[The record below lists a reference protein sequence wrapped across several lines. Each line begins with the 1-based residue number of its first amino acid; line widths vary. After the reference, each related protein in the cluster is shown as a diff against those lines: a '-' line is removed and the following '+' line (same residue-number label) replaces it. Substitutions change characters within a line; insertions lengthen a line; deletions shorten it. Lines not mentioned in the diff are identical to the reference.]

1 MVALLVRLKLSL
13 LRNMMRQS
21 AWRLVGMIIGLITGM
36 GFLVFGV
43 IGVASARLLPVD
55 QASLVV
61 VLGGSALVL
70 GWMVLPILMF
80 GTDKTLDP
88 SRFALLPLSARQLLP
103 GLLASGVVGVPGLVT
118 IGIALATVV
127 TWSRGIVPALVA
139 LIGAL
144 LGILICL
151 LTARALTSALA
162 DLLSSRRFKD
172 LASVILLVIFMSF
185 ALGSNAL
192 GAFAVGEPQDIER
205 RVLDLVAVLGW
216 TPLGWAWSAPVDAAS
231 SAPLAAIA
239 KLILSALLVA
249 VLAVMWHHFLAIRL
263 TSTVATGSS
272 SVRVHQGRTLLDRI
286 LPENAVGASAV
297 KCLRYWRRDPRYIAS
312 VAGVIIAPVAI
323 VLANVVT
330 VGAGTWLIWMPVVLA
345 YVVGISLSQD
355 ISYDGSAFWTQISS
369 GIPGRVDLAGRALA
383 VLVWSVPLVVVSLLG
398 ITVLTDAWTQLPRAI
413 GMCAAMLGGGAGVGV
428 WVTAHWQGPAPP
440 PGASPFS

>member
-1 MVALLVRLKLSL
+1 M
-13 LRNMMRQS
+13 
-21 AWRLVGMIIGLITGM
+21 
-36 GFLVFGV
+36 
-43 IGVASARLLPVD
+43 
-55 QASLVV
+55 
-61 VLGGSALVL
+61 
-70 GWMVLPILMF
+70 
-80 GTDKTLDP
+80 
-88 SRFALLPLSARQLLP
+88 
-103 GLLASGVVGVPGLVT
+103 
-118 IGIALATVV
+118 
-127 TWSRGIVPALVA
+127 
-139 LIGAL
+139 
-144 LGILICL
+144 
-151 LTARALTSALA
+151 
-162 DLLSSRRFKD
+162 
-172 LASVILLVIFMSF
+172 
-185 ALGSNAL
+185 
-192 GAFAVGEPQDIER
+192 
-205 RVLDLVAVLGW
+205 LDLVPVLGW

-249 VLAVMWHHFLAIRL
+249 VLAVTWHHFLAIRL

-330 VGAGTWLIWMPVVLA
+330 VGAGTWFIWMPVVLA

-398 ITVLTDAWTQLPRAI
+398 ITLLTDAWTQLPRAI
-413 GMCAAMLGGGAGVGV
+413 GMCRDARRRGRCGRLGHRSLAR
-428 WVTAHWQGPAPP
+428 
-440 PGASPFS
+440 PGTSPRGQSVLFGRWDLV